1 MKMEPSKASAEAP
14 VEPDAQGA
22 VEAENRDRVLKFSN
36 SFKDRNGGGERGD
49 QPKRDW
55 SSAIDLVNEA
65 FEAIRLADERA
76 VAAENYHQQL
86 IQHHKEQVRSLESRI
101 TAAEKRAEGAEG
113 RLKEAESWLARF
125 HDTIVDGFQRTFTAK

>member
-1 MKMEPSKASAEAP
+1 MEPSNATTEDFAEA
-14 VEPDAQGA
+14 DAQGA
-22 VEAENRDRVLKFSN
+22 TEAENRDRVLKFSN
-36 SFKDRNGGGERGD
+36 SFKDRNGGAAERGEP
-49 QPKRDW
+49 PKRDW